1 MLVKKSAR
9 FVEVL
14 SSHANETSKSVDIL
28 FGADDGTKYA
38 IEIDPSIV
46 AALIVAIK
54 GEANELL
61 AKFPDLVEGPSQGLQ
76 VKGMGAA
83 MAPDGSLAWRISLD
97 GQLDV
102 NLQFARQ
109 EFDELYRQME
119 DIRQILHENRH

>member
-14 SSHANETSKSVDIL
+14 GSHANEISKSVDIL

-119 DIRQILHENRH
+119 DIRQILHKNRH

>member
-14 SSHANETSKSVDIL
+14 GSHANEKSKSVDIL
-28 FGADDGTKYA
+28 FGATDGTKYA

-61 AKFPDLVEGPSQGLQ
+61 AKFPDLVEGASQGLQ

-119 DIRQILHENRH
+119 DIRQILHGNRH